1 MEKKD
6 LTYAQAAGIG
16 FIVSIGVSLIPFFLA
31 PDLYFKYALYTFMA
45 AALPLSII
53 GALIGKFISK
63 TQAGIWLGALL
74 GIILAFLWFITIW
87 SGLVFD
93 YSG

>member
-1 MEKKD
+1 MEKKV
-6 LTYAQAAGIG
+6 LTYGQAIGIG
-16 FIVSIGVSLIPFFLA
+16 CVIFIGVSLVAFLLA
-31 PDLYFKYALYTFMA
+31 PDVYFMYALYTFMA

-63 TQAGIWLGALL
+63 TQTGIWLGALL
-74 GIILAFLWFITIW
+74 GIILAFLWFISIV

-93 YSG
+93 